1 MHRFFAA
8 IVVTLAT
15 AAAVLPAQAQT
26 QERQSFRALLAAGY
40 DIKNVSIIPIE
51 VSKRYDDKSST
62 DTVAITLQRPKS
74 VAVCYLN
81 LSNWINLLSASLED
95 NTRCDVRTF

>member
-1 MHRFFAA
+1 MHRLFAA
-8 IVVTLAT
+8 IALTF
-15 AAAVLPAQAQT
+15 AVAMTSSAQA
-26 QERQSFRALLAAGY
+26 QERQSFRALVAAGY
-40 DIKNVSIIPIE
+40 DIKNVAVIPVE

>member
-8 IVVTLAT
+8 IVVTLAA
-15 AAAVLPAQAQT
+15 AAAVLPAQA

-40 DIKNVSIIPIE
+40 DIKNVAIIPIE